1 MKATIA
7 RKTEEGVVT
16 KIYQDDL
23 PREWEELLWQ
33 KYVESFGAL
42 DNYQEQMCYDRE
54 SFLEALRDGDYL
66 KFVVLDGDGPRGLA
80 LAVNDMAKA
89 AVAYIN
95 ADFLR
100 RRYTREVA
108 EGRFY
113 YVTAIFIDPR
123 SQGMGRVKSLLRA
136 MLSFMKEGRR
146 VAGFDFSEA
155 KEFLAG
161 VIEDLSRDGE
171 VGIPVRAR
179 RLDAQVYYSL
189 ELVDG

>member
-7 RKTEEGVVT
+7 RKGEEEVVT
-16 KIYQDDL
+16 IIYQDNL
-23 PREWEELLWQ
+23 PRDWEELLWRE
-33 KYVESFGAL
+33 YVESFGAL
-42 DNYQEQMCYDRE
+42 DNYQDQMCYDRG
-54 SFLEALRDGDYL
+54 SFLEALRDPDYL
-66 KFVVLDGDGPRGLA
+66 KFVVVEGGHPRGLA
-80 LAVNDMAKA
+80 LAVNDMEKA

-100 RRYTREVA
+100 KRYPREVE

-113 YVTAIFIDPR
+113 YVTTIFIDPR
-123 SQGMGRVKSLLRA
+123 SQGMGQVKSLLRA
-136 MLSFMKEGRR
+136 MLQFMKEGRR

-155 KEFLAG
+155 KEFLAK
-161 VIEDLSRDGE
+161 VIENLSRDEE

-189 ELVDG
+189 ELEEG

>member
-1 MKATIA
+1 MRTTTGE
-7 RKTEEGVVT
+7 RTEERVVT
-16 KIYQDDL
+16 RIYRDDL
-23 PREWEELLWQ
+23 PGEWEELLWRQ
-33 KYVESFGAL
+33 YEESFGAL
-42 DNYQEQMCYDRE
+42 DSYQEQMCYDRE
-54 SFLEALRDGDYL
+54 SFLEALRDKDYL
-66 KFVVLDGDGPRGLA
+66 KFVVQEGDLPRGLA
-80 LAVNDMAKA
+80 LAVNDLEKA

-95 ADFLR
+95 ADYLR
-100 RRYTREVA
+100 RRYPREVA

-113 YVTAIFIDPR
+113 YVTTIFIDPR
-123 SQGMGRVKSLLRA
+123 SQGMGQVKSLLRA
-136 MLSFMKEGRR
+136 MLSFMKEGGR

-161 VIEDLSRDGE
+161 VIENLSRDDQ

>member
-1 MKATIA
+1 MGATG
-7 RKTEEGVVT
+7 EEGKEEHVVT
-16 KIYQDDL
+16 GIYRDDL
-23 PREWEELLWQ
+23 PREWEELLWR
-33 KYVESFGAL
+33 KYEESFGAL
-42 DNYQEQMCYDRE
+42 DNYQDQMCYDRE
-54 SFLEALRDGDYL
+54 SFLAALRDADYL
-66 KFVVLDGDGPRGLA
+66 KFVVLEKGRPRGLA
-80 LAVNDMAKA
+80 LAVNDLEKA

-95 ADFLR
+95 AAFLR
-100 RRYTREVA
+100 RRYPREVE

-113 YVTAIFIDPR
+113 YVTAIFIDPQ
-123 SQGMGRVKSLLRA
+123 SQGMGQVKSLLRA

-161 VIEDLSRDGE
+161 VIENLSRDGE

-189 ELVDG
+189 ELADG